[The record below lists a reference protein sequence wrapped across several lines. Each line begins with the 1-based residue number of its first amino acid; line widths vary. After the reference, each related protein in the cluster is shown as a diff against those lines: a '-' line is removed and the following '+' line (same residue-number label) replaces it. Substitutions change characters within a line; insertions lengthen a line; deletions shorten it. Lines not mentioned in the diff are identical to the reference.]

1 MSLWYGVLGPL
12 EVRRPD
18 GSVLPVGGARL
29 RALLG
34 LLLAEPGRVVPVD
47 SLIDRLWDEQP
58 PAGAANALQSLVSR
72 LRGVLGAGSVESTA
86 AGYRLVAGS
95 VDAEEFARLAA
106 QGRQALRAGDPGAAV
121 EALDGALRLWRGPA
135 ANELPNRVQLD
146 ESRLAAV
153 EDLAEARLALG
164 RPVGDLGLAEL
175 VAAYPL
181 RERLA
186 ALHIRSLYA
195 AGHQAEALAAYEKTR
210 QALAEEL
217 GADPG
222 PQLRELHLAML
233 RQDPDLAPGPV
244 RHRSNLPAQ
253 VTSFVGRDADLAAVS
268 AALRRGRLVTLVGA
282 GGAGKTRLAVEAA
295 ARAADHSDVWLVEL
309 APVTDPVD
317 VPHAVATTLG
327 VRETRTLPTRRGK
340 GAPRGEFDA
349 TGRVVAG
356 LRTKRSLL
364 LLDNCEH
371 LIGAAADLAGRILA
385 ECPDVTMLATSR
397 EPLGITGETLQ
408 PVAPLD
414 LPPVTGPGAMGGSG
428 SAASGPTPGAGAFA
442 AVRLFVDRAAANRPG
457 FVLDASNA
465 ADVVAI
471 CRRLDGMPLAIEL
484 AAARLRVLTP
494 AQIAERLDDRF
505 RLLTGGS
512 RTALA
517 RHQTLRAV
525 VEWSWDLLSEPERTA
540 VRRLSVFAGGITLQA
555 AERVAAADLDRVA
568 SLVDKSLLESDG
580 AGRYRMLETIRAY
593 AAERLVESGEA
604 DQVRASYGDYFV
616 ELAER
621 TEPLLRTSEQL
632 TWLAVLDAEHDNLL
646 AVLRHAI
653 DNRDVV
659 AGLRL
664 VVALGW
670 YWWMRAAHTESVSW
684 ARQVLALSDT
694 APPGYEDTYRT
705 VRFLSLASDWPDLV
719 VAIGDATAYL
729 SEMPPGQPR
738 HPLVLMRE
746 SFALAFAGEVDQAM
760 LVLEAG
766 LASADPWTRASSY
779 LTRGAFRVNNGE
791 ITTALGDLER
801 AEAGFREIGER
812 WGRVQA
818 LTTLSEVLMY
828 AGETDRLAEVL
839 TEAHRYAEELGYT
852 EEIPTLLLRR
862 AALQI
867 REGESEAA
875 GATLTE
881 VIRVATRIGDQQA
894 VAGAVAAEGEV
905 ERFAGRLAAAT
916 ERYERAIELSQAAS
930 PTAPPQF
937 RAMVQGW
944 LARVAL
950 DQARR
955 AAQPPPSG
963 GRTEVGSGPPGQV
976 ADQPGPAGPV
986 ADQPTAGGWIDR
998 ARALYQDA
1006 LADEQL
1012 RWDRPVTAAM
1022 LDGLGLVEL
1031 AGGDPNRAALLF
1043 GTAVTVRGMPDDG
1056 DTEVVAG
1063 REAARRTLGDS
1074 AYSREFQR
1082 GTALSFDA
1090 ALAEA
1095 RG

>member
-1 MSLWYGVLGPL
+1 
-12 EVRRPD
+12 
-18 GSVLPVGGARL
+18 
-29 RALLG
+29 
-34 LLLAEPGRVVPVD
+34 
-47 SLIDRLWDEQP
+47 
-58 PAGAANALQSLVSR
+58 
-72 LRGVLGAGSVESTA
+72 
-86 AGYRLVAGS
+86 
-95 VDAEEFARLAA
+95 
-106 QGRQALRAGDPGAAV
+106 
-121 EALDGALRLWRGPA
+121 
-135 ANELPNRVQLD
+135 
-146 ESRLAAV
+146 
-153 EDLAEARLALG
+153 
-164 RPVGDLGLAEL
+164 
-175 VAAYPL
+175 
-181 RERLA
+181 
-186 ALHIRSLYA
+186 
-195 AGHQAEALAAYEKTR
+195 
-210 QALAEEL
+210 
-217 GADPG
+217 
-222 PQLRELHLAML
+222 ML

-414 LPPVTGPGAMGGSG
+414 LPPVTEPGTPGGSG
-428 SAASGPTPGAGAFA
+428 SAASGPTAGAFA

-760 LVLEAG
+760 LVLEVG

-828 AGETDRLAEVL
+828 AGENDRLAEVL

-894 VAGAVAAEGEV
+894 VAGAVAAEGEL

-930 PTAPPQF
+930 PTAPPQL

-955 AAQPPPSG
+955 AA
-963 GRTEVGSGPPGQV
+963 
-976 ADQPGPAGPV
+976 
-986 ADQPTAGGWIDR
+986 QPTAGGWIDR

-1031 AGGDPNRAALLF
+1031 AGGEPNRAALLF

-1063 REAARRTLGDS
+1063 REAARRALGDS

>member
-1 MSLWYGVLGPL
+1 VILWYGVLGPL

-34 LLLAEPGRVVPVD
+34 LLLAEPGRVVPVE
-47 SLIDRLWDEQP
+47 SLIDRLWDDP
-58 PAGAANALQSLVSR
+58 PAGAGNALQSLVSR
-72 LRGVLGAGSVESTA
+72 LRGVLGAGSVASTA
-86 AGYRLVAGS
+86 AGYRLVAES
-95 VDAEEFARLAA
+95 VDSLEFSRLAG
-106 QGRQALRAGDPGAAV
+106 QGRDALRSGDLPAAV
-121 EALDGALRLWRGPA
+121 EALDAALRLWRGPA
-135 ANELPNRVQLD
+135 ASELPNRLQLE
-146 ESRLAAV
+146 ESRLVVV

-164 RPVGDLGLAEL
+164 RPTGSGAEQAATAGPGLMVNGPGIGAGGPSLNAGGGVRPGLAEL

-210 QALAEEL
+210 QALADEL

-222 PQLRELHLAML
+222 SQLRDLHLAML
-233 RQDPDLAPGPV
+233 RQDPSLTPPPV

-253 VTSFVGRDADLAAVS
+253 LTSFVGRDEDLAAVS

-295 ARAADHSDVWLVEL
+295 ARAVEHSDVWLVEL
-309 APVTDPVD
+309 APVTDPAD

-327 VRETRTLPTRRGK
+327 VRETRTLPTGRSQRP
-340 GAPRGEFDA
+340 AAEVDA
-349 TGRVVAG
+349 AERVVAG
-356 LRTKRSLL
+356 LRTTRSLL
-364 LLDNCEH
+364 VMDNCEH
-371 LIGAAADLAGRILA
+371 LIAAAADLGSRILA
-385 ECPDVTMLATSR
+385 ECPEVTLLATSR
-397 EPLGITGETLQ
+397 EPLGITGETLH
-408 PVAPLD
+408 PVPPLA
-414 LPPVTGPGAMGGSG
+414 LPPGDDVDPAD
-428 SAASGPTPGAGAFA
+428 FA
-442 AVRLFVDRAAANRPG
+442 AVKLFVDRAAANHPG
-457 FVLDASNA
+457 FRLDESNA

-471 CRRLDGMPLAIEL
+471 CRRLDGLPLAIEL
-484 AAARLRVLTP
+484 AAARLRVLSP

-525 VEWSWDLLSEPERTA
+525 VEWSWDLLTEPERTA
-540 VRRLSVFAGGITLQA
+540 VRRLSVFAGGISLQA
-555 AERVAAADLDRVA
+555 AEQVAGADLDVVA

-593 AAERLVESGEA
+593 ATERLVETGEA
-604 DQVRASYGDYFV
+604 EQIRSRYRDHFI

-621 TEPLLRTSEQL
+621 AEPLLRTREQL
-632 TWLAVLDAEHDNLL
+632 SWLELLDAEHDNLL
-646 AVLRHAI
+646 AVLRHAV

-684 ARQVLALSDT
+684 ARQVLAISDT
-694 APPGYEDTYRT
+694 PPLGYEDTYRT
-705 VRFLSLASDWPDLV
+705 VRFLSLAADWPDLV
-719 VAIGDATAYL
+719 TAIGDATAYL
-729 SEMPPGQPR
+729 REMPPGQPR

-746 SFALAFAGEVDQAM
+746 AFALAFAGAVDQAM
-760 LVLEAG
+760 RVLEAG
-766 LASADPWTRASSY
+766 LASSDPWTVASSY

-791 ITTALGDLER
+791 ITAAREDLEQ
-801 AEAGFREIGER
+801 AEAGFRELGER

-818 LTTLSEVLMY
+818 LTTLSEILGY
-828 AGETDRLAEVL
+828 AGDTDRL
-839 TEAHRYAEELGYT
+839 YADELGYT
-852 EEIPTLLLRR
+852 DEIPTLLLRE

-867 REGESEAA
+867 RTGEPEAA
-875 GATLTE
+875 RATLYE
-881 VIRVATRIGDQQA
+881 VRRIATRIGDRQA
-894 VAGAVAAEGEV
+894 LAAVIVGEGEL
-905 ERFAGRLAAAT
+905 ERFAGNLAAAADL
-916 ERYERAIELSQAAS
+916 YQQAIEMSQAAS

-937 RAMVQGW
+937 RAMMYAW

-950 DQARR
+950 A
-955 AAQPPPSG
+955 
-963 GRTEVGSGPPGQV
+963 E
-976 ADQPGPAGPV
+976 AD
-986 ADQPTAGGWIDR
+986 TDR
-998 ARALYQDA
+998 ARRLYLDA

-1012 RWDRPVTAAM
+1012 RWDRPVTAGM

-1031 AGGDPNRAALLF
+1031 AAGDAGRAAVLF
-1043 GTAVTVRGMPDDG
+1043 GAAVMVRGMPDDG
-1056 DTEVVAG
+1056 DAEVVAG
-1063 REAARRTLGDS
+1063 REAARRALGGS

-1090 ALAEA
+1090 ALDLA
-1095 RG
+1095 RA